1 MFRSGVANEEF
12 DGLARYSELKM
23 AVGNLGGTAR
33 SSRPMFGMGLI
44 FLVESNFSYG
54 NLGGTAR
61 KESSSQWDE
70 LSYFYY
76 VRRFYYAKSL

>member
-1 MFRSGVANEEF
+1 MFRSGAANEEF

-44 FLVESNFSYG
+44 FWW
-54 NLGGTAR
+54 NLIFLMAIWVVPRERKAR
-61 KESSSQWDE
+61 PNGMS
-70 LSYFYY
+70 FPI
-76 VRRFYYAKSL
+76 FIM